1 MYILYWFLAR
11 LQEPSTYAGLGSL
24 LVVLG
29 VNLDPGM
36 EQKLVTAL
44 IAVAGAAACFLPEG
58 NPEGE

>member
-1 MYILYWFLAR
+1 MKVASWLLKR

-29 VNLDPGM
+29 VQLDPGVG
-36 EQKLVTAL
+36 QKLTVAA

-58 NPEGE
+58 E